1 MHAEL
6 LRVYMTTQT
15 QGLCVCVCV
24 YIYKNIT
31 FKNSEDTFGR
41 WGNTAALEDSWR
53 TAADLSSLCIGKNYC
68 KEWTTRQTYL
78 SNFYVE
84 ILGPIS

>member
-1 MHAEL
+1 MQSSYVCTW
-6 LRVYMTTQT
+6 LRKLKAY
-15 QGLCVCVCV
+15 VCV

-41 WGNTAALEDSWR
+41 WGNTAVLEDSWR
-53 TAADLSSLCIGKNYC
+53 TAADLSSLCTGKNYC
-68 KEWTTRQTYL
+68 KEWRTRKTYL
-78 SNFYVE
+78 SNFYAE